1 MDDTAF
7 ICQKCLIESHLN
19 HRLGSADEA
28 KSSMNVVKTG
38 KTCIEELESATSIL
52 DLRVKAS
59 RILLDV

>member
-1 MDDTAF
+1 
-7 ICQKCLIESHLN
+7 
-19 HRLGSADEA
+19 
-28 KSSMNVVKTG
+28 MNVVKTG